1 MRSVRLF
8 YKKFGNMKFVSH
20 LDMNRFMIRM
30 VRMSGIPV
38 WYSEGFNPHP
48 YITFALPLSLGFDSE
63 YEVMD
68 IRLDDDLYDNTLV
81 YTKLKS
87 LMPEGIE
94 FFGVGDPMMK
104 AGDVAFASFKLEFD
118 NLKCFEAQ
126 LIEFL
131 NSDTIIAEKKTK
143 KGKMKE
149 IDLKEFIKSFDVC
162 DNTVELILAAG
173 GSNNLNPKL
182 LIDTFA
188 DKYNLQLPPYS
199 VSRTMLYNEAL
210 QEFK

>member
-1 MRSVRLF
+1 
-8 YKKFGNMKFVSH
+8 MKFVSH

>member
-199 VSRTMLYNEAL
+199 VSRTMLYNESL

>member
-8 YKKFGNMKFVSH
+8 YRKFGNMKFVSH